1 MPHGE
6 NWADYDAPARS
17 RSQERPRPSHALG
30 IFSADESQ
38 SPALNLIPCVL
49 HRFLVR
55 GAPDLCLDS
64 RASAAAGDATR
75 PTTHRSASTLSCCR
89 PERERER
96 ESAATGNMPGPGAEA
111 RRREGQQC
119 YECGR
124 PTHFQVRRGD
134 KGANRKVRIGRSR
147 SGSQRVSESDMFATF
162 LGEKCLGLS
171 VTPSEDITA
180 AVETSP
186 STVILLG
193 SRAM

>member
-1 MPHGE
+1 MYIVFLSGVPQIYAWTPGPPPPGMPPAQRPIDQRRRSPV
-6 NWADYDAPARS
+6 AD
-17 RSQERPRPSHALG
+17 L
-30 IFSADESQ
+30 
-38 SPALNLIPCVL
+38 
-49 HRFLVR
+49 
-55 GAPDLCLDS
+55 
-64 RASAAAGDATR
+64 RA
-75 PTTHRSASTLSCCR
+75 
-89 PERERER
+89 RERV
-96 ESAATGNMPGPGAEA
+96 SAATGNMPGPGAEA

-186 STVILLG
+186 STVILG
-193 SRAM
+193 FRAMQSTNLIWLLFPNHTSPNPSNSPNVLNDLQIFRPLADST

>member
-1 MPHGE
+1 MSGVPQIYAWTPGPPPPPGMPPAQRPIDQRRRSPV
-6 NWADYDAPARS
+6 AD
-17 RSQERPRPSHALG
+17 L
-30 IFSADESQ
+30 
-38 SPALNLIPCVL
+38 
-49 HRFLVR
+49 
-55 GAPDLCLDS
+55 
-64 RASAAAGDATR
+64 RA
-75 PTTHRSASTLSCCR
+75 
-89 PERERER
+89 RERER
-96 ESAATGNMPGPGAEA
+96 VSAATGNMPGPGAEA
-111 RRREGQQC
+111 RRRREGQQC